1 MNPNNDVYWKES
13 LTLEYSPFV
22 SGLRPTEYKVVS
34 ATAKDGST
42 FQAKYSIQKQVKL
55 ESTIAITRTLFICVV
70 LSVASFYFT
79 KDAQELVLD
88 PLERMIEKVKI
99 IAQNPMSA
107 ATDEVNY
114 AGVFSFANTEDEKM
128 LMRKSKTKA
137 AMTK

>member
-1 MNPNNDVYWKES
+1 
-13 LTLEYSPFV
+13 
-22 SGLRPTEYKVVS
+22 
-34 ATAKDGST
+34 
-42 FQAKYSIQKQVKL
+42 
-55 ESTIAITRTLFICVV
+55 
-70 LSVASFYFT
+70 
-79 KDAQELVLD
+79 VLD

>member
-1 MNPNNDVYWKES
+1 M
-13 LTLEYSPFV
+13 
-22 SGLRPTEYKVVS
+22 
-34 ATAKDGST
+34 
-42 FQAKYSIQKQVKL
+42 